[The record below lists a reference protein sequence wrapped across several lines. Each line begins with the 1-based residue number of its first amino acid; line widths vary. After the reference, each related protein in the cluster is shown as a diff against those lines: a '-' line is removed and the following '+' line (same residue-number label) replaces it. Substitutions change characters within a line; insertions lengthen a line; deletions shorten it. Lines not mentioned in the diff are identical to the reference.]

1 MIWALVDLRGKFN
14 YTTIQAVNKA
24 VGFCQLPQL
33 SSLFFFTN
41 SSHATKLYTEENENQ
56 ENLVFLFSFLE
67 AAHDERTKSKNS
79 ESLYFLE
86 CMCRDIFQIVGE
98 TYLEGS

>member
-67 AAHDERTKSKNS
+67 AAHDERTKSRDFV
-79 ESLYFLE
+79 YVLE
-86 CMCRDIFQIVGE
+86 YMCRDIFEIVGE

>member
-33 SSLFFFTN
+33 SSLFFLRILLTQPSFTLW
-41 SSHATKLYTEENENQ
+41 KMKI
-56 ENLVFLFSFLE
+56 
-67 AAHDERTKSKNS
+67 RK
-79 ESLYFLE
+79 
-86 CMCRDIFQIVGE
+86 IW
-98 TYLEGS
+98 

>member
-67 AAHDERTKSKNS
+67 AAHDELKDK
-79 ESLYFLE
+79 EYKFGISLFFWSA
-86 CMCRDIFQIVGE
+86 CAGIFFK
-98 TYLEGS
+98 

>member
-33 SSLFFFTN
+33 SSLFFLRILLTQPSFTLR
-41 SSHATKLYTEENENQ
+41 KMKI
-56 ENLVFLFSFLE
+56 
-67 AAHDERTKSKNS
+67 RK
-79 ESLYFLE
+79 
-86 CMCRDIFQIVGE
+86 IW
-98 TYLEGS
+98 

>member
-33 SSLFFFTN
+33 SSLFFLRILLTQPSFTLWKMN
-41 SSHATKLYTEENENQ
+41 IRK
-56 ENLVFLFSFLE
+56 
-67 AAHDERTKSKNS
+67 
-79 ESLYFLE
+79 
-86 CMCRDIFQIVGE
+86 IW
-98 TYLEGS
+98 

>member
-33 SSLFFFTN
+33 SSLFFYEFY
-41 SSHATKLYTEENENQ
+41 SRNQ
-56 ENLVFLFSFLE
+56 AL
-67 AAHDERTKSKNS
+67 HCGK
-79 ESLYFLE
+79 
-86 CMCRDIFQIVGE
+86 
-98 TYLEGS
+98 

>member
-33 SSLFFFTN
+33 SSLFFLRILLTQPSFTLWKMKIRKIWCFY
-41 SSHATKLYTEENENQ
+41 SH
-56 ENLVFLFSFLE
+56 F
-67 AAHDERTKSKNS
+67 
-79 ESLYFLE
+79 
-86 CMCRDIFQIVGE
+86 
-98 TYLEGS
+98 